1 MRTGESAAPLLSS
14 KLIAGMTGIAAAG
27 LHVSAIAC
35 FWEIEPPPTGYNR
48 RSAGLDPLR
57 SHAGCAR
64 NAPVVGQQATR
75 ELRWRHELRNFPDV
89 LRLVRALSLVA
100 CARRQPLWGR
110 ST

>member
-14 KLIAGMTGIAAAG
+14 KLIAGMMGIAAAG
-27 LHVSAIAC
+27 LHVSRHRLVLGDRAAAD
-35 FWEIEPPPTGYNR
+35 WLYR

-100 CARRQPLWGR
+100 CARRQPLLGR